1 MNRFSGRD
9 FPDSDIQLIRDVIL
23 EDPNYSR
30 SKISQ
35 IVCQKLSWY
44 KADGLVK
51 EMSCRVALL
60 RMQEAGLIVLPKPKQ
75 KRIPPNISKTN
86 PDTDPSTPINLPVHE
101 LPNIKIELVNNKS
114 TDLWNQYIHRYHYL
128 GYSPIPGAQLRY
140 IVKIDNQIIALLSFG
155 ASAWKCAPR
164 DLYIGWGKNRR
175 EENLNLIVNN
185 SRFLIMPWIKSK
197 NLASKILSLIS
208 KRIRND
214 WLVKY
219 NYAPVLMETFVDT
232 EKFNGGCY
240 KASNWIKLGETKGRG
255 KKSTSSKQCTS
266 IKSIW
271 IKPLV
276 KNYIKLLTG

>member
-9 FPDSDIQLIRDVIL
+9 FSDAEIQLIREVIA
-23 EDPNYSR
+23 EDSNYSR
-30 SKISQ
+30 NKISQ
-35 IVCQKLSWY
+35 IVCRKLSWY
-44 KADGLVK
+44 KPDGFVK
-51 EMSCRVALL
+51 DMSCRVALL
-60 RMQEAGLIVLPKPKQ
+60 RMQEAGLIVLPKPKN
-75 KRIPPNISKTN
+75 KRGVPNICKNN
-86 PDTDPSTPINLPVHE
+86 PETEPSASINRPVHK
-101 LPNIKIELVNNKS
+101 LPNIKIEIVNDRS

-140 IVKIDNQIIALLSFG
+140 IVKIDSQIIALLSFG

-164 DLYIGWGKNRR
+164 DEFIGWQKHKR
-175 EENLNLIVNN
+175 EEKLNLIVNN
-185 SRFLIMPWIKSK
+185 SRFLILPWIKSK

-214 WLVKY
+214 WIEKY

-271 IKPLV
+271 IMPLV
-276 KNYIKLLTG
+276 KNYKKMLTG